1 MMIEIIFNAFFLL
14 FQHLSFVLAGHVAR
28 YLAGLRLDDV
38 LYNALPL
45 YHSSAGMLA
54 LAPCYLYGLTVV
66 LKPKFSVSSFWKDCV
81 KYKATVSLGH
91 TNMLNSGVGFLW

>member
-1 MMIEIIFNAFFLL
+1 MQTPNLDKNVIFFLKRTSNRKER
-14 FQHLSFVLAGHVAR
+14 FFTTYSFVLAGHVAR
-28 YLAGLRLDDV
+28 YLAGLQPHDV

-81 KYKATVSLGH
+81 RYKATVS
-91 TNMLNSGVGFLW
+91 